1 MISPGE
7 VFQPQVVNPKHIYI
21 CIWLNKFSRM
31 DGWMKMHSYKC
42 KNKYIIRDH
51 KLEK

>member
-1 MISPGE
+1 
-7 VFQPQVVNPKHIYI
+7 
-21 CIWLNKFSRM
+21 M

-51 KLEK
+51 KLEKQGGHEKNWRDWERNYINVLVI